1 MKYYLQDLISRLAQF
16 SEQLDNTALFID
28 KPWVLIDAD
37 ANYQKYIFKRDG
49 ELIMSLN
56 GTVQVGKWEYLAAAR
71 SILVDRIADK
81 ILLNQSFFDRAV
93 MVLKRDGSTHDL
105 FILAN
110 ETIIPDLDV
119 KKYLQAVTYEKFN
132 IITGR
137 LDNGKVLECYR
148 GEGEYQP
155 SIGMKVTIDGEEP
168 ENGKYRSLNTG
179 RYYEIAAGKIF
190 RITEPVTY
198 QTAEGIQLTIEQ
210 KPGYPIAVGDFVFV
224 HDQPAATGKYRLGAL
239 KSIHVVNG
247 VVNKTSIF

>member
-1 MKYYLQDLISRLAQF
+1 
-16 SEQLDNTALFID
+16 
-28 KPWVLIDAD
+28 
-37 ANYQKYIFKRDG
+37 
-49 ELIMSLN
+49 
-56 GTVQVGKWEYLAAAR
+56 
-71 SILVDRIADK
+71 
-81 ILLNQSFFDRAV
+81 
-93 MVLKRDGSTHDL
+93 MVLKRDGTTHDL

-148 GEGEYQP
+148 GESEYQP

-168 ENGKYRSLNTG
+168 ENGRYKSLNTG
-179 RYYEIAAGKIF
+179 RYYEIEAGKIF

-198 QTAEGIQLTIEQ
+198 ETTENIRLIIEQ
-210 KPGYPIAVGDFVFV
+210 KPGYPIAVGDFVFIN
-224 HDQPAATGKYRLGAL
+224 DQPAATGKYKIGIL
-239 KSIHVVNG
+239 KSVYVVNG